1 MRNKHIVLDK
11 AKQLQLS
18 ELKENYGELKG
29 LIQKVG
35 ANVLDIATKLE
46 LMNNNL
52 ISIIDDVDKKL
63 TV

>member
-29 LIQKVG
+29 LI
-35 ANVLDIATKLE
+35 
-46 LMNNNL
+46 
-52 ISIIDDVDKKL
+52 
-63 TV
+63 